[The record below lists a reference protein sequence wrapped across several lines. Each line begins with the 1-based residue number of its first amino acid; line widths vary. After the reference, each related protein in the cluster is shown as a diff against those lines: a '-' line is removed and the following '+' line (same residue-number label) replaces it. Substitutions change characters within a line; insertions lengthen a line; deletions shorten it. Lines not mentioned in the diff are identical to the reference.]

1 MESSATGLV
10 RKSYSIHSKKD
21 MIYRSIYIYSSKKE
35 IIAVELNV
43 FNTSL

>member
-10 RKSYSIHSKKD
+10 RKSYSIPSNKD
-21 MIYRSIYIYSSKKE
+21 MIFIYFQAKKE